1 MTGAPT
7 WLEAA
12 INGPWGRDLQP
23 AIPRTEEDIIEEG
36 IRCARA
42 GAAIIHLHTFDTAG
56 DRQIDDA
63 DLYAR
68 IIRAIHGETGAIVYG
83 TLPFHASSAEAPLS
97 AQERYAAVETLARDG
112 VIEWSIVDPGSVN
125 VSSFEGMRAGRPG
138 FVYLNPDQHI
148 RQGLTLA
155 RAYGFTPSYACY
167 EAGFIR
173 QGAAMHAAI
182 KGAPQPVY
190 RFVFSEGFSFSFPP
204 EPYAMDAY
212 RRLLDTV
219 SPGAPWMVAGLAVD
233 ITPLIGPAVKAGGH
247 IRVGLEDA
255 PFASSRSNTDWINL
269 AVDEIQAAGGV
280 VATADHVRDMLRNRS
295 LVTPK

>member
-1 MTGAPT
+1 MSSAPT

-23 AIPRTEEDIIEEG
+23 AIPRSEQQIIEEG
-36 IRCARA
+36 IRCAEA
-42 GAAIIHLHTFDTAG
+42 GAAIIHLHTFDESG
-56 DRQIDDA
+56 DRQVDEA

-68 IIRAIHGETGAIVYG
+68 IIRAIRDETGAIVYG
-83 TLPFHASSAEAPLS
+83 TLPFHASSAETPLS
-97 AQERYAAVETLARDG
+97 AQDRYAAVEALARDG

-125 VSSFEGMRAGRPG
+125 VSSFEGIEAGTPG
-138 FVYLNPDQHI
+138 FVYLNPDDHI
-148 RQGLTLA
+148 RHGLTLA
-155 RAYGFTPSYACY
+155 RTHGFTPSYACY

-173 QGAAMHAAI
+173 QGAALHAAVT
-182 KGAPQPVY
+182 GAPQPVY

-204 EPYAMDAY
+204 EPYALDAY

-233 ITPLIGPAVKAGGH
+233 ITPLIAPAVKAGGH

-255 PFASSRSNTDWINL
+255 PFSATRSNLDWIRH
-269 AVDEIQAAGGV
+269 AADRIAGAGGTL
-280 VATADHVRDMLRNRS
+280 ATADQVRDALRLCGSREG
-295 LVTPK
+295 